1 MIRSENQE
9 VTMTNTPFSVLMS
22 VYHKEDPSYFAKA
35 LESVVEKQTLLPSEV
50 VLVKDGPLTPEL
62 EQVIDHFRSKHQ
74 ALFKI
79 IGLKKNMG
87 LGLAL
92 REGLINCTFSIV
104 ARMDSDDISL
114 PERFEKQ
121 MKVITRKNVD
131 VVGCNT
137 LYYETD
143 SKRFVGIK
151 KNPETMNE
159 ILHYAKRRSPLSHV
173 TVVFRK
179 DSVLSAGSYQNQPY
193 FEDYWLWI
201 RMLTKGMQFYSIQEP
216 LVVVRYNN
224 NMVTRRGGQKYLLQE
239 LEFLNRANK
248 IGFLSRREKLISMII
263 RTPVRLLPCFLR
275 KWIYSSKLRIT
286 IKQDEFKELHI
297 HIGE

>member
-1 MIRSENQE
+1 MIRSENPE
-9 VTMTNTPFSVLMS
+9 EKRINTPFSVLIS
-22 VYHKEDPSYFAKA
+22 VYYKENPSYFSKA
-35 LESVVEKQTLLPSEV
+35 LESVVEKQTLRPSEV

-62 EQVIDHFRSKHQ
+62 EKVIDHFKPKHQ
-74 ALFKI
+74 TLFKI
-79 IGLKKNMG
+79 IGLNKNMG

-92 REGLINCTFSIV
+92 REGLINCTYSIV

-121 MKVITRKNVD
+121 MKVMTGKNVD

-137 LYYETD
+137 LYYETNT
-143 SKRFVGIK
+143 KRFIGIK

-159 ILHYAKRRSPLSHV
+159 ILQYAKRRSPLSHV
-173 TVVFRK
+173 TVMFRK
-179 DSVLSAGSYQNQPY
+179 DSVLSAGSYCNQPY

-224 NMVTRRGGQKYLLQE
+224 DMVTRRGGRKYLLQE
-239 LEFLNRANK
+239 LEFLKRANK
-248 IGFLSRREKLISMII
+248 IGFLSHREKLISMLI
-263 RTPVRLLPCFLR
+263 RTPVRLLPCLLR
-275 KWIYSSKLRIT
+275 KWIYSSKLRMA
-286 IKQDEFKELHI
+286 IKQDDFDEYHI
-297 HIGE
+297 NIGE